1 MTDLSNM
8 TALFDNLKKTAAS
21 NSTTGKST
29 GGNNY
34 VDGGDGD
41 DSIFVNGNQNVVR
54 GGNDNDTIFSTG
66 DENTILGDAGN
77 DNIVSNGN
85 KNTVSGGDGD
95 DNLAIVGNENNVYGR
110 AGKDNIAVVGDS
122 NKVDGGDDDDQIAV
136 IGNSNLVNGGN
147 GNDKILAQGDKNE
160 VHGDAGDDEIYF
172 KGSYNKIFGDAGN
185 DTIKDL
191 DAPAQTNSTSSTTQ
205 TNTATQTN
213 NATQTNTTNQT
224 DNQSKFPPS
233 VALSKVPANE
243 LAAVKNVDLTAVDK
257 KGKPL
262 YVVAKGA
269 DKNYH
274 IYKQCDSANYKAVCQ
289 VAQGSNYLYQVSY
302 SKQYCSTTD
311 GREYWEGCG
320 SYYTGSPLT
329 LDTDKDGKV
338 EATAGKGVDI
348 NNDGIADGAATGG
361 DKMLAM
367 SDLNNN
373 GKIDGEEVFGNETR
387 SPFTGK
393 KLNAANGF
401 EALKMIAKEA
411 EEYTGI
417 KCINNN
423 QVDMQKLQMALEDAK
438 KVKLG
443 LISDDNVTNLESL
456 NDVSKISLDYQEN
469 EDDSSVAHRQLGNFF
484 DAAGN
489 SLKVDDVWFN

>member
-21 NSTTGKST
+21 NSTTGKSA

-95 DNLAIVGNENNVYGR
+95 DNLAIAGNENNVYGR
-110 AGKDNIAVVGDS
+110 AGKDNIAVVGNS
-122 NKVDGGDDDDQIAV
+122 NKVDGGDDDDQLAV

-147 GNDKILAQGDKNE
+147 GNDKILAQGDQNE

-191 DAPAQTNSTSSTTQ
+191 DAPAQTSSTTS
-205 TNTATQTN
+205 TTQTN

-224 DNQSKFPPS
+224 DNKPSFPPS
-233 VALSKVPANE
+233 VALSQVPANE
-243 LAAVKNVDLTAVDK
+243 LAAVKGVDLNAVDK
-257 KGKPL
+257 NGKPI
-262 YVVAKGA
+262 YVVAKA
-269 DKNYH
+269 RDSKYH
-274 IYKQCDSANYKAVCQ
+274 IYKQYNASTYKSVCSLP
-289 VAQGSNYLYQVSY
+289 QGSNYLYQVSY
-302 SKQYCSTTD
+302 SKQYCSTSD
-311 GREYWEGCG
+311 GRAYWEACG
-320 SYYTGSPLT
+320 SYYTNSPLI
-329 LDTDKDGKV
+329 LDADKDGKV
-338 EATAGKGVDI
+338 EAAAGKGVDI

-367 SDLNNN
+367 SDLNGN
-373 GKIDGEEVFGNETR
+373 GKIDGQEVFGNETV

-401 EALKMIAKEA
+401 EALKMIAQEA
-411 EEYTGI
+411 EEFTGI
-417 KCINNN
+417 KCIKNN
-423 QVDMQKLQMALEDAK
+423 QVDLQKLQMALEDAK

-443 LISDDNVTNLESL
+443 LISDDNITNLEAL
-456 NDVSKISLDYQEN
+456 GDAAKISLDYTEN
-469 EDDSSVAHRQLGNFF
+469 DDNSEVAHRQLGNFF
-484 DAAGN
+484 DTQGN
-489 SLKVDDVWFN
+489 SFKIDDIWFN